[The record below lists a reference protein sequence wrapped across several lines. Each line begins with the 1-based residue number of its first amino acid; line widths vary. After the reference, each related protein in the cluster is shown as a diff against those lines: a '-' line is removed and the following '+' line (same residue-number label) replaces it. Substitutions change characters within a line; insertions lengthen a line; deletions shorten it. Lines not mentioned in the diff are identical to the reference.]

1 MKRGFLFR
9 RKKAANLSPLRQEC
23 KKHEAAARRTR
34 RRLVLMSLC
43 FCSLYVVIFGRL
55 VHYGQESGDI
65 AQNSGPEI
73 INMAARP
80 DIIDRNGL
88 LLATDIKTDSLYAEP
103 RRIFDVDETI
113 ERLSLVLPELDWDTT
128 YRRLKTDKG
137 FVWLERGLT
146 PQQRAGIEALG
157 LPGIGFRKETRR
169 FYPGGE
175 TASHIL
181 GLVNID
187 NTGIAGME
195 KYIDNAGLIDLREA
209 GLADPAALEPV
220 QLSIDIRVQAIVRDE
235 LSQAMQRYSAIAA
248 GAVVLNAKTGE
259 VVAMVSVPDFN
270 PNNPVQALEKDRLNR
285 MSAGAYEMGSTIKSF
300 TTAMALDSG
309 LFKLNTPVDASK
321 PLKFGSQTVHDF
333 HGKYRPL
340 TVAEVFRFSSNIGS
354 AKEAE
359 AVGIP
364 GHRAFLKRLGL
375 LDRMKTELPE
385 VAHPLEPRR
394 WKKVNSAT
402 IAFGHGVA
410 MTPLQ
415 TAVGAAA
422 LMNGGKLLAP
432 TFLKRDA
439 VQAQE
444 AATQVIKPQTSRDMR
459 YLYKLNADIGS
470 GRRATVA
477 GYRVGG
483 KTGTAEKLVNGRYA
497 NDVRFN
503 AFLAA
508 FPMDNPAY
516 IVLTIIDEPKPEEG
530 KLSATAGL
538 NAAPMTA
545 NIIRRSATF
554 LGIAPDF
561 DKEKAPVLAAT
572 AGAH

>member
-1 MKRGFLFR
+1 MKSGFPFR
-9 RKKAANLSPLRQEC
+9 RKKAAQLPLLRRGRKKQE
-23 KKHEAAARRTR
+23 ATARRTR
-34 RRLVLMSLC
+34 RRLILISLC
-43 FCSLYVVIFGRL
+43 FCSLYAVIVSRL
-55 VHYGQESGDI
+55 VHYGQEGGDI
-65 AQNSGPEI
+65 AQNSGPELV
-73 INMAARP
+73 NMAARP

-113 ERLSLVLPELDWDTT
+113 ERLSLVLPDLDWDTT

-137 FVWLERGLT
+137 FVWIERGLT
-146 PQQRAGIEALG
+146 PQQRIKIEALG

-220 QLSIDIRVQAIVRDE
+220 QLSVDIRVQAMVRDE
-235 LSQAMQRYSAIAA
+235 LQQAIARYSAIAA

-259 VVAMVSVPDFN
+259 VIAMASVPDFD
-270 PNNPVQALEKDRLNR
+270 PGNPVHALEKDRLNR
-285 MSAGAYEMGSTIKSF
+285 MSAGTYEMGSTIKSF

-309 LFKLNTPVDASK
+309 LFRLNTLVDASK
-321 PLKFGSQTVHDF
+321 PLKFGSRTIRDF

-340 TVAEVFRFSSNIGS
+340 TVTEIFRFSSNIGS
-354 AKEAE
+354 VKEAE

-385 VAHPLEPRR
+385 VARPLEPKR
-394 WKKVNSAT
+394 WRKVHSAT
-402 IAFGHGVA
+402 ISYGHG
-410 MTPLQ
+410 MTTTPLQ
-415 TAVGAAA
+415 TAAGAAA
-422 LMNGGKLLAP
+422 LVNGGKLIAP

-439 VQAQE
+439 MAAQNV
-444 AATQVIKPQTSRDMR
+444 ARQVIKPQTSRDMR
-459 YLYKLNADIGS
+459 YLYKLNAEIGS
-470 GRRATVA
+470 GRRAA
-477 GYRVGG
+477 IGGYRIGG
-483 KTGTAEKLVNGRYA
+483 KTGTAEKVINGRYA
-497 NDVRFN
+497 DDVRFN
-503 AFLAA
+503 AFVAA
-508 FPMDNPAY
+508 FPMDDPAY

-530 KLSATAGL
+530 QFSATAGL

-545 NIIRRSATF
+545 NIIRRAATF

-561 DKEKAPVLAAT
+561 DKEAASVLAAT
-572 AGAH
+572 SDAH